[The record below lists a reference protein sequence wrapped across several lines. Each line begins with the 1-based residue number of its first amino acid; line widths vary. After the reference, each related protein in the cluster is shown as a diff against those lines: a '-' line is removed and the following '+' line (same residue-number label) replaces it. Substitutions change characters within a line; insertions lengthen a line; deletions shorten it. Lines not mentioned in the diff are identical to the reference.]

1 MLIFQIHHKGGEE
14 EAVKLKDCLIN
25 FDDSFKDDEPSTE
38 IDVEE
43 LYGHIDATDELV
55 KLAVNIAKSIPESN
69 FSIEGCI
76 DCSER
81 SGEYQDFLIEYT
93 DGKLIEKHSCWYI
106 EMFAEDFE
114 SFEEFCEEYVNE
126 NNDPRFTEEQF
137 EDFKKEQ
144 YYILESGDGDCVKEV
159 PLDYVCEVSLE
170 EQMICPVC
178 GETLMQ
184 GVPICV
190 DSDGVKYHIWCSEQ
204 SGKETT
210 II

>member
-1 MLIFQIHHKGGEE
+1 MLFFKINHKGGAE
-14 EAVKLKDCLIN
+14 EAVKLKECLVD
-25 FDDSFKDDEPSTE
+25 FDQCFEDEEPSNE
-38 IDVEE
+38 INVEE

-55 KLAVNIAKSIPESN
+55 NLAVDIAKSIPDSD

-81 SGEYQDFLIEYT
+81 SGEFQDFLIEYT
-93 DGKLIEKHSCWYI
+93 NGKLIEKHSCWYV

-114 SFEEFCEEYVNE
+114 SFEEFSEEYVDE
-126 NNDPRFTEEQF
+126 NGDPRFSEEQF
-137 EDFKKEQ
+137 EDFRNEKF
-144 YYILESGDGDCVKEV
+144 YILESGDGDCVKEV
-159 PLDYVCEVSLE
+159 PLDYAREVSLD

-178 GETLMQ
+178 GEALMQ

-210 II
+210 IL